1 MLIATVPA
9 SILSKRLVCSLTRDC
24 PQPAPALQGP
34 LPTQRPRIQITLQ
47 SVFQLSGAH
56 KEQRQRGQADHLK
69 RYVAHDHI
77 L

>member
-1 MLIATVPA
+1 MGNLEGAN
-9 SILSKRLVCSLTRDC
+9 LLQRLARNEL
-24 PQPAPALQGP
+24 QPAQPLQGP
-34 LPTQRPRIQITLQ
+34 LPTQRPKIQITLT
-47 SVFQLSGAH
+47 SVLQFSGTH